1 MPPSQ
6 LNRAFTSAKPM
17 TGINKPATMHTLWH
31 SFATLLLEAG
41 TDVRVVHVLPG
52 HAKLTTTAQYTK
64 VATKMNRDTASL
76 FAARKK
82 LNQQNRRKR
91 PG

>member
-1 MPPSQ
+1 
-6 LNRAFTSAKPM
+6 
-17 TGINKPATMHTLWH
+17 MHTLWH

-41 TDVRVVHVLPG
+41 TDVRVVHVLLG

-82 LNQQNRRKR
+82 LNQQKPQEATGVRRGPCPAQSWR
-91 PG
+91 LQAYTANMA